1 MSLKSYVKK
10 LIVRYKLKPKK
21 RFGQNF
27 LVDKG
32 LMERM
37 VEYAEVKSDDVV
49 VHVGAGF
56 GFLTEILA
64 KKAGKVVC
72 VELDPKLYNF
82 LREKF
87 YGKDNVEV
95 VLGDFCK
102 LNFKG
107 LYNKV
112 VSSPPYS
119 EISRIFF
126 KILEEGF
133 EVALLL
139 LQKEFALRLK
149 AKPGEKDYS
158 RLTVMAYVKCE
169 AEFLE
174 EVSASSFYPKPK
186 VSSMLV
192 KITPKKESPL
202 IVESWSMFKQTVKV
216 LFTQKNRKLKNAL
229 RAFSNYNGF
238 SWIKSIIPCLPYLE
252 RRVFTLKPEEICEIS
267 NILNKKFAEKVE
279 T

>member
-1 MSLKSYVKK
+1 MSLKFSVEK
-10 LIVRYKLKPKK
+10 LIAKYKLKPRKK
-21 RFGQNF
+21 FGQNF
-27 LVDKG
+27 LIDKG

-49 VHVGAGF
+49 VDVGAGF

-64 KKAGKVVC
+64 KKAGKVIC

-82 LREKF
+82 LRGKF
-87 YGKDNVEV
+87 SGKDNVKI

-119 EISRIFF
+119 AISRIFF

-133 EVALLL
+133 EVAVLV

-149 AKPGEKDYS
+149 AKPGEKDYG
-158 RLTVMAYVKCE
+158 RLTVMAYAKCDV
-169 AEFLE
+169 EFLE
-174 EVSASSFYPKPK
+174 EISASSFYPKPK
-186 VSSMLV
+186 VSSILV
-192 KITPKKESPL
+192 KVIPKKELPMN
-202 IVESWSMFKQTVKV
+202 IENWNMFEQTVKV
-216 LFTQKNRKLKNAL
+216 LFTQKNKKLKNAL
-229 RAFSNYNGF
+229 KIFSNLSFHLF
-238 SWIKSIIPCLPYLE
+238 SANFS
-252 RRVFTLKPEEICEIS
+252 
-267 NILNKKFAEKVE
+267 
-279 T
+279 